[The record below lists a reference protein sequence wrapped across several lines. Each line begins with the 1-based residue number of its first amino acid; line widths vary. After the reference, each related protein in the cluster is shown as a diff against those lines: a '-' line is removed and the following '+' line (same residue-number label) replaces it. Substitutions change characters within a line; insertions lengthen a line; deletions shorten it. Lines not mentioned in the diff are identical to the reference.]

1 MTEPLVSIKRL
12 SVRFTGERVAQA
24 LQDVSLDLAE
34 GETLGLLGES
44 GSGKSVLLRS
54 ILRLNPSKRTVVAG
68 SIRVADQDILSLEDA
83 PLARFRGGVASM
95 VFQEPGLAFDPV
107 FTIGEQITEMIRA
120 HEIIDHSAASAR
132 ALQMLERVQ
141 LPQAKRRMQAYA
153 HELSGGMRQRAMIA
167 LALCCKP
174 RLLLA
179 DEPTTAL
186 DATVQIQILMLLREL
201 QRELGMAVI
210 FVTHDIGAAV
220 EISDRLAVMYA
231 GRIVEQG
238 SLVDVISS
246 PLHPYT
252 RGLMDSTVVSSMRGK
267 LLPAILGSPPNLA
280 NLPLG
285 CAFLPRCTRGDV
297 CCRSEVPPQG
307 TGEHNAA
314 CWHPLPSGIPSTV
327 QRASHNST
335 PRAL

>member
-1 MTEPLVSIKRL
+1 MTEPLLSIKSL
-12 SVRFTGERVAQA
+12 SVRFTGERMAQA
-24 LQDVSLDLAE
+24 LQDVSIDLAE

-54 ILRLNPSKRTVVAG
+54 ILRLYPPKRTAVGG

-107 FTIGEQITEMIRA
+107 FTIGNQITEMIRA
-120 HEIIDHSAASAR
+120 HENVDQSAAKAR
-132 ALQMLERVQ
+132 ALQTLERVQ
-141 LPQAKRRMQAYA
+141 IPQAKRRMQSYA
-153 HELSGGMRQRAMIA
+153 HELSGGLRQRAMIA

-174 RLLLA
+174 KLLLA

-220 EISDRLAVMYA
+220 EISDRLAIMYA

-238 SLVDVISS
+238 SVVDVISS

-252 RGLMDSTVVSSMRGK
+252 RGLMDSTVVSGMRGE
-267 LLPAILGSPPNLA
+267 LLPAIVGSPPNLA
-280 NLPLG
+280 NLPPG
-285 CAFLPRCTRGDV
+285 CAFVPRCDKADIS
-297 CCRSEVPPQG
+297 CRAVPPQG
-307 TGEHNAA
+307 TAEHSAA
-314 CWHPLPSGIPSTV
+314 CWHPLQKRIPSTV
-327 QRASHNST
+327 QRA
-335 PRAL
+335 R